1 MLPGSVRTLTF
12 GNVCLSVT
20 SMISPSKLL
29 RPGAH
34 SGTSERTRMSLPP
47 RLQRWLAAGWTTNV
61 RPFIGGCVT
70 SLAVHAAL
78 LLLLALVYH
87 AAAVGKG
94 DQIWFVTPSDD
105 FTLDAPDSFAQL
117 EPQPQ
122 VLDAFASEADR
133 VVDLP
138 IEIPEVSLPLARPAT
153 SVAKVAVASSE
164 PKETQQND
172 GAQGPLDGR
181 GGFEGRL
188 DANKGQLI
196 AQFGGSKESE
206 DAVAQA
212 LAWLAAHQR
221 RDGSWRFTFDSAPC
235 NGRCRDAGTVG
246 STTGATALALL
257 PFLGA
262 GHLPDKGPYGEL
274 VKNGLYY
281 LRGRLLRTPL
291 GGDLQEGTMYAHGL
305 AAITLCEAYA
315 MTRQEELR
323 PSAQLAIDFIAN
335 VQHAGG
341 GWRYYP
347 GQPGDTT
354 VFGWQLMAL
363 KSAQLGGLTVPSPTI
378 DRAKRYLDSVQADQG
393 AFYGYART
401 GQEPGPTAVGLLS
414 RMYFGWK
421 QDDPRLDRGVSYLAK
436 LGPSRNDMYFNYYA
450 SQVLR
455 HYGGPHWRSFNERLQ
470 EHLVA
475 SQARSGHERG
485 SWHFTEKHGTVGGR
499 LYTTAICAMILEVYY
514 RHLPLYGEE
523 SVRAGF

>member
-1 MLPGSVRTLTF
+1 MWSF

-20 SMISPSKLL
+20 SVIPSLQL
-29 RPGAH
+29 RRSVTKPVVAE
-34 SGTSERTRMSLPP
+34 STRMSLTP
-47 RLQRWLAAGWTTNV
+47 RLQRWLTLSWTANV
-61 RPFIGGCVT
+61 RRWAEGCVT

-87 AAAVGKG
+87 AGKPGNG
-94 DQIWFVTPSDD
+94 DQIWFATPADE
-105 FTLDAPDSFAQL
+105 FTLDVADEFVQL
-117 EPQPQ
+117 PLQQ
-122 VLDAFASEADR
+122 SLLDVAASEADR
-133 VVDLP
+133 VNEVPLELP
-138 IEIPEVSLPLARPAT
+138 EIALPLAQRAASPDQPSTSPA
-153 SVAKVAVASSE
+153 KSSE
-164 PKETQQND
+164 SSAD
-172 GAQGPLDGR
+172 AGALNSLDGR
-181 GGFEGRL
+181 GGFDGRL
-188 DANKGQLI
+188 GAKKGKLV
-196 AQFGGSKESE
+196 AQFGGSPETE

-221 RDGSWRFTFDSAPC
+221 RDGSWRFTFDGGPC

-246 STTGATALALL
+246 STTGATALAIL

-262 GHLPDKGPYGEL
+262 GHLPEQGPYGEV

-291 GGDLQEGTMYAHGL
+291 GGDLQEGTMYAQGL
-305 AAITLCEAYA
+305 AAIALCEAYA
-315 MTRQEELR
+315 MSRQEELR
-323 PSAQLAIDFIAN
+323 PAAQLAIDFIAN
-335 VQHAGG
+335 VQHAEG

-378 DRAKRYLDSVQADQG
+378 DRAKRYLDSVQSDQG
-393 AFYGYART
+393 ALYGYARQ
-401 GQEPGPTAVGLLS
+401 GKEPGPTAVGLLS
-414 RMYFGWK
+414 RMYFGWP
-421 QDDPRLDRGVSYLAK
+421 QDDPRLARGVSYLAK

-455 HYGGPHWRSFNERLQ
+455 HYGGADWRPFNERLQ
-470 EHLVA
+470 QHLLA
-475 SQARSGHERG
+475 SQSRSGHERG